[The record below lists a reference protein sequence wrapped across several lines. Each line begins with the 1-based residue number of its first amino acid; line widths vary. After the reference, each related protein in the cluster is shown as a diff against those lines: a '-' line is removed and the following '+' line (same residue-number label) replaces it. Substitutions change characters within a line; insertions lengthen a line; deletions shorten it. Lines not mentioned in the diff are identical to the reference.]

1 MFAQLD
7 TKSVYSFMDS
17 VVDLPSYVKRAK
29 ELGYQA
35 LGLMD
40 RDNLYAVYH
49 FAQLA
54 TKNGLRPLI
63 GMEANLVYEG
73 RMIAFR
79 LLAKNNQGYKNL
91 MKLATELSSGQREF
105 TALSNYLNE
114 IALILPS
121 EEWEPGMAFESDV
134 FIGVR
139 PEDAGKEFDYPVLP
153 LHTVR
158 YFDNADRSTIQM
170 LHAIS
175 QNVSLSEA
183 SICPM
188 SQLLFSPQE
197 MESAFS
203 DIPDALNNLDQLV
216 SDITYQFD
224 TELKLP
230 RFNRDML
237 AVDQLRQL
245 AQDGLETKELTASVY
260 QERLDKE
267 LAVIHKM
274 GFDDYFLIVWDLLRF
289 GRSRGYY
296 MGMGRG
302 SAAGS
307 LVAYALDITGIDPV
321 KNDLLFERFLNEER
335 YTMPDIDID
344 LPDIYRSEFLHYVRD
359 RYGSMHSAQIVT
371 FSTFGAKQAIR
382 DVFKRFGAKEFELS
396 QLSKKVSFRDNLTS
410 VYEKNMS
417 FRQLINQRPEF
428 QRAFEIAKAIEG
440 QPRQT
445 SIHAAGIV
453 MSDDDLTEHIPLKAG
468 EDMMVTQY
476 DASAVEANGLLKMDF
491 LGLRNLTFVQKMKE
505 KLEEEQGVVI
515 DIKSI
520 DLEDLQTLALFASGK
535 TKGIFQFEQAGAI
548 NLLKRI
554 KPSQFE
560 EVVATTSLNRPGASD
575 YIDNFIARKYGK
587 EKVDLIDPV
596 VAPILEPTYGIM
608 LYQEQVMQI
617 AQVFAGF
624 TLGKAD
630 LLRRA
635 MSKKDANEMSKMS
648 EAFMSGSQQLGR
660 NPQIAERLFS
670 MMAKFAGYG
679 FNRSHAYAYS
689 ALAFQL
695 AYFKSHYP
703 QVFYDVMLNYSSS
716 DYIKDAIGNGFSLAR
731 LDINRIPFH
740 DKISDGKIVLGLKTI
755 KGFPRDFALWII
767 EDRKENGKYVSI
779 EDFLTRIPKKY
790 QKVEVLTPLVNIGL
804 FDIFETNRQKII
816 GNLSNLFTFVNELGS
831 LFAESSYSWVD
842 YDHYSQIDR
851 YNMEQELLGVG
862 LSPHPLHL
870 AQKMAT
876 HPYQPISDLTV
887 NSKATVLVQLESIR
901 IIRTKKGDQMAFL
914 SVSDGINKLDVT
926 LFPETYFYHK
936 DKLKE
941 GGLFYLEGRT
951 QERDGRIQL
960 VLANMEEASTER
972 FWILLENHEKDL
984 EISKILAKYPGN
996 IPVIIRYQESKE
1008 TIVSQRFRV
1017 SDEVELQKELAQ
1029 YTLKTVIR

>member
-40 RDNLYAVYH
+40 RDNLYAAYH

-73 RMIAFR
+73 KMIAFR

-91 MKLATELSSGQREF
+91 MKLATELSSGQGEF
-105 TALSNYLNE
+105 RALSNYLNE

-396 QLSKKVSFRDNLTS
+396 QLSKKISFRDNLTS

-515 DIKSI
+515 DIKLI
-520 DLEDLQTLALFASGK
+520 DLEDSQTLALFASGK

-790 QKVEVLTPLVNIGL
+790 QKVEVLTPLVHIGL

-842 YDHYSQIDR
+842 YDDYSQIDR

>member
-40 RDNLYAVYH
+40 RDNLYAAYH

-91 MKLATELSSGQREF
+91 MKLATELSSGQGEF
-105 TALSNYLNE
+105 RALSNYLNE

-396 QLSKKVSFRDNLTS
+396 QLSKKISFRDNLTS

-491 LGLRNLTFVQKMKE
+491 LGLRNLAFVQKMKE

-520 DLEDLQTLALFASGK
+520 DLEDSQTLALFASGK

-779 EDFLTRIPKKY
+779 EEFLTRIPKKY
-790 QKVEVLTPLVNIGL
+790 QKVEVLTPLVHIGL

-842 YDHYSQIDR
+842 YDDYSQIDR

>member
-17 VVDLPSYVKRAK
+17 VVDLPSYVQRAK

-35 LGLMD
+35 IGLMD
-40 RDNLYAVYH
+40 RDNLYAAYH

-54 TKNGLRPLI
+54 TKHGLRPLI

-73 RMIAFR
+73 RTIAFR

-91 MKLATELSSGQREF
+91 MKLATELSSGQGEF

-153 LHTVR
+153 LHTVH

-183 SICPM
+183 AICPIN
-188 SQLLFSPQE
+188 QLLFSPQE

-267 LAVIHKM
+267 LAVIHQM

-396 QLSKKVSFRDNLTS
+396 QLSKKISFRDNLTS

-520 DLEDLQTLALFASGK
+520 DLEDSQTLALFASGK

-755 KGFPRDFALWII
+755 KGFPRDFAFWII

-790 QKVEVLTPLVNIGL
+790 QKVEVLTPLVHIGL

-842 YDHYSQIDR
+842 YDDYSQIDR

-926 LFPETYFYHK
+926 IFPETYFYHK

>member
-40 RDNLYAVYH
+40 RDNLYAAYH

-91 MKLATELSSGQREF
+91 MKLATELSSGQGEF
-105 TALSNYLNE
+105 RALSNYLNE

-396 QLSKKVSFRDNLTS
+396 QLSKKISFRDNLTS

-491 LGLRNLTFVQKMKE
+491 LGLRNLAFVQKMKE
-505 KLEEEQGVVI
+505 KLEEEQAVVI

-520 DLEDLQTLALFASGK
+520 DLEDSQTLALFASGK

-790 QKVEVLTPLVNIGL
+790 QKVEVLTPLVHIGL

-842 YDHYSQIDR
+842 YDDYSQIDR

>member
-40 RDNLYAVYH
+40 RDNLYAAYH

-91 MKLATELSSGQREF
+91 MKLATELSSGQGEF

-183 SICPM
+183 AICPIN
-188 SQLLFSPQE
+188 QLLFSPQE

-267 LAVIHKM
+267 LAVIHQM

-396 QLSKKVSFRDNLTS
+396 QLSKKISFRDNLTS

-520 DLEDLQTLALFASGK
+520 DLEDSQTLALFASGK

-575 YIDNFIARKYGK
+575 YIDNFIARKFGK

-755 KGFPRDFALWII
+755 KGFPRDFAFWII

-790 QKVEVLTPLVNIGL
+790 QKVEVLTPLVHIGL

-842 YDHYSQIDR
+842 YDDYSQIDR

-926 LFPETYFYHK
+926 IFPETYFYHK

>member
-40 RDNLYAVYH
+40 RDNLYAAYH

-73 RMIAFR
+73 KMIAFR

-91 MKLATELSSGQREF
+91 MKLATELSSGQGEF

-396 QLSKKVSFRDNLTS
+396 QLSKKISFRDNLTS

-515 DIKSI
+515 DIKLI
-520 DLEDLQTLALFASGK
+520 DLEDSQTLALFASGK
-535 TKGIFQFEQAGAI
+535 TKGIFQIEQAGAI

-790 QKVEVLTPLVNIGL
+790 QKVEVLTPLVHIGL

-842 YDHYSQIDR
+842 YDDYSQIDR

-972 FWILLENHEKDL
+972 FWILLKNHEKDL

>member
-40 RDNLYAVYH
+40 RDNLYAAYH
-49 FAQLA
+49 FAQMA

-91 MKLATELSSGQREF
+91 MKLATELSSGQGEF

-183 SICPM
+183 AICPIN
-188 SQLLFSPQE
+188 QLLFSPQE

-267 LAVIHKM
+267 LAVIHQM

-321 KNDLLFERFLNEER
+321 KNGLLFERFLNEER

-396 QLSKKVSFRDNLTS
+396 KLSKKISFRDNLTS

-520 DLEDLQTLALFASGK
+520 DLEDSQTLDLFASGK

-790 QKVEVLTPLVNIGL
+790 QKVEVLTPLVHIGL

-842 YDHYSQIDR
+842 YDDYSQIDR

-887 NSKATVLVQLESIR
+887 NSKATVLVQLESVR

-926 LFPETYFYHK
+926 IFPETYFYHK

>member
-40 RDNLYAVYH
+40 RDNLYAAYH

-91 MKLATELSSGQREF
+91 MKLATELSSGQGEF

-183 SICPM
+183 AICPM
-188 SQLLFSPQE
+188 NQLLFSPQE

-267 LAVIHKM
+267 LAVIHQM

-396 QLSKKVSFRDNLTS
+396 QLSKKISFRDNLTS

-428 QRAFEIAKAIEG
+428 QRAFE
-440 QPRQT
+440 
-445 SIHAAGIV
+445 
-453 MSDDDLTEHIPLKAG
+453 
-468 EDMMVTQY
+468 
-476 DASAVEANGLLKMDF
+476 
-491 LGLRNLTFVQKMKE
+491 
-505 KLEEEQGVVI
+505 
-515 DIKSI
+515 
-520 DLEDLQTLALFASGK
+520 
-535 TKGIFQFEQAGAI
+535 
-548 NLLKRI
+548 
-554 KPSQFE
+554 
-560 EVVATTSLNRPGASD
+560 
-575 YIDNFIARKYGK
+575 
-587 EKVDLIDPV
+587 
-596 VAPILEPTYGIM
+596 
-608 LYQEQVMQI
+608 
-617 AQVFAGF
+617 
-624 TLGKAD
+624 
-630 LLRRA
+630 LLRQL
-635 MSKKDANEMSKMS
+635 KDS
-648 EAFMSGSQQLGR
+648 LD
-660 NPQIAERLFS
+660 RLPS
-670 MMAKFAGYG
+670 
-679 FNRSHAYAYS
+679 
-689 ALAFQL
+689 
-695 AYFKSHYP
+695 
-703 QVFYDVMLNYSSS
+703 
-716 DYIKDAIGNGFSLAR
+716 
-731 LDINRIPFH
+731 
-740 DKISDGKIVLGLKTI
+740 
-755 KGFPRDFALWII
+755 
-767 EDRKENGKYVSI
+767 
-779 EDFLTRIPKKY
+779 
-790 QKVEVLTPLVNIGL
+790 
-804 FDIFETNRQKII
+804 
-816 GNLSNLFTFVNELGS
+816 
-831 LFAESSYSWVD
+831 
-842 YDHYSQIDR
+842 
-851 YNMEQELLGVG
+851 
-862 LSPHPLHL
+862 
-870 AQKMAT
+870 
-876 HPYQPISDLTV
+876 
-887 NSKATVLVQLESIR
+887 
-901 IIRTKKGDQMAFL
+901 
-914 SVSDGINKLDVT
+914 T
-926 LFPETYFYHK
+926 L
-936 DKLKE
+936 
-941 GGLFYLEGRT
+941 
-951 QERDGRIQL
+951 L
-960 VLANMEEASTER
+960 VL
-972 FWILLENHEKDL
+972 
-984 EISKILAKYPGN
+984 
-996 IPVIIRYQESKE
+996 
-1008 TIVSQRFRV
+1008 
-1017 SDEVELQKELAQ
+1017 
-1029 YTLKTVIR
+1029 

>member
-40 RDNLYAVYH
+40 RDNLYAAYH
-49 FAQLA
+49 FAQLT

-158 YFDNADRSTIQM
+158 YFDNVDRSTIQM

-183 SICPM
+183 AICPM
-188 SQLLFSPQE
+188 NQLLFSPQE

-396 QLSKKVSFRDNLTS
+396 QLSKKISFRDNLTS

-842 YDHYSQIDR
+842 YDDYSQIDR

-926 LFPETYFYHK
+926 IFPETYFYHK

>member
-40 RDNLYAVYH
+40 RDNLYAAYH
-49 FAQLA
+49 FAQMA

-91 MKLATELSSGQREF
+91 MKLATELSSGQGEF

-183 SICPM
+183 AICPM
-188 SQLLFSPQE
+188 NQLLFSPQE

-203 DIPDALNNLDQLV
+203 DIPEALANLDQLV

-260 QERLDKE
+260 QGRLDRE
-267 LAVIHKM
+267 LAVIHQM

-289 GRSRGYY
+289 GRSRDYY

-396 QLSKKVSFRDNLTS
+396 QLSKKISFRDNLTS

-520 DLEDLQTLALFASGK
+520 DLEDSQTLALFASGK

-575 YIDNFIARKYGK
+575 YIDNFIARKFGK

-790 QKVEVLTPLVNIGL
+790 QKVEVLTPLVHIGL

-842 YDHYSQIDR
+842 YDDYSQIDR

-887 NSKATVLVQLESIR
+887 NSKATVLVQLESVR

-926 LFPETYFYHK
+926 IFPETYFYHK

-941 GGLFYLEGRT
+941 GGLFYLQGRT

>member
-40 RDNLYAVYH
+40 RDNLYAAYH
-49 FAQLA
+49 FAQMA

-91 MKLATELSSGQREF
+91 MKLATELSSGQGEF

-183 SICPM
+183 AICPM
-188 SQLLFSPQE
+188 NQLLFSPQE

-245 AQDGLETKELTASVY
+245 AQDGLETKELAASVY

-267 LAVIHKM
+267 LAVIHQM

-396 QLSKKVSFRDNLTS
+396 QLSKKISFRDNLTS

-520 DLEDLQTLALFASGK
+520 DLEDSQTLALFASGK

-790 QKVEVLTPLVNIGL
+790 QKVEVLTPLVHIGL

-831 LFAESSYSWVD
+831 LFAESFYSWVD
-842 YDHYSQIDR
+842 YDDYSQIDR

-926 LFPETYFYHK
+926 IFPETYFYHK

-960 VLANMEEASTER
+960 VLASMEEASTER

>member
-40 RDNLYAVYH
+40 RDNLYAAYH

-91 MKLATELSSGQREF
+91 MKLATELSSGQGEF

-158 YFDNADRSTIQM
+158 YFDNVDRSTIQM
-170 LHAIS
+170 LHTIL

-183 SICPM
+183 AICPM
-188 SQLLFSPQE
+188 NQLLFSPQE

-230 RFNRDML
+230 RFNRDMM

-396 QLSKKVSFRDNLTS
+396 QLSKKISFRDNLTS

-520 DLEDLQTLALFASGK
+520 DLEDSQTLALFASGK

-790 QKVEVLTPLVNIGL
+790 QKVEVLTPLVHIGL

-842 YDHYSQIDR
+842 YDDYSQIDR

>member
-40 RDNLYAVYH
+40 RDNLYAAYH

-91 MKLATELSSGQREF
+91 MKLATELSSGQGEF

-183 SICPM
+183 AICPM
-188 SQLLFSPQE
+188 NQLLFSPQE

-260 QERLDKE
+260 QGRLDRE
-267 LAVIHKM
+267 LAVIHQM

-396 QLSKKVSFRDNLTS
+396 QLSKKISFRDNLTS

-520 DLEDLQTLALFASGK
+520 DLEDSQTLALFASGK

-575 YIDNFIARKYGK
+575 YIDNFIARKFGK

-790 QKVEVLTPLVNIGL
+790 QKVEVLTPLVHIGL

-842 YDHYSQIDR
+842 YDDYSQIDR

-926 LFPETYFYHK
+926 IFPETYFYHK

>member
-40 RDNLYAVYH
+40 RDNLYAAYH
-49 FAQLA
+49 FAQMA

-91 MKLATELSSGQREF
+91 MKLATELSSGQGEF

-183 SICPM
+183 SICPVN
-188 SQLLFSPQE
+188 QLLFSPQE

-267 LAVIHKM
+267 LAVIHQM

-396 QLSKKVSFRDNLTS
+396 QLSKKISFRDNLTS

-520 DLEDLQTLALFASGK
+520 DLEDSQTLDLFASGK

-790 QKVEVLTPLVNIGL
+790 QKVEVLTPLVHIGL

-842 YDHYSQIDR
+842 YDDYSQIDR

-901 IIRTKKGDQMAFL
+901 IIRTKKGDQMAFM

-926 LFPETYFYHK
+926 IFPETYFYHK

>member
-17 VVDLPSYVKRAK
+17 VVDLSSYVKRAK

-40 RDNLYAVYH
+40 RDNLYAAYH

-91 MKLATELSSGQREF
+91 MKLATELSSGQGEL

-158 YFDNADRSTIQM
+158 YFDNVDRSTIQM
-170 LHAIS
+170 LHAIL

-183 SICPM
+183 AICPM
-188 SQLLFSPQE
+188 NQLLFSPQE
-197 MESAFS
+197 MDSAFS

-230 RFNRDML
+230 RFNRDMM

-396 QLSKKVSFRDNLTS
+396 QLSKKISFRDNLTS

-520 DLEDLQTLALFASGK
+520 DLEDSQTLALFASGK

-790 QKVEVLTPLVNIGL
+790 QKVEVLTPLVHIGL

-842 YDHYSQIDR
+842 YDDYSQIDR

>member
-40 RDNLYAVYH
+40 RDNLYAAYH

-91 MKLATELSSGQREF
+91 MKLATELSSGQGEF
-105 TALSNYLNE
+105 RALSNYLNE

-396 QLSKKVSFRDNLTS
+396 QLSKKISFRDNLTS

-491 LGLRNLTFVQKMKE
+491 LGLRNLAFVQKMKE

-520 DLEDLQTLALFASGK
+520 NLEDSQTLALFASGK

-790 QKVEVLTPLVNIGL
+790 QKVEVLTPLVHIGL

-842 YDHYSQIDR
+842 YDDYSQIDR

>member
-40 RDNLYAVYH
+40 RDNLYAAYH

-91 MKLATELSSGQREF
+91 MKLATELSSGQGEF
-105 TALSNYLNE
+105 RALSNYLNE

-158 YFDNADRSTIQM
+158 YFDNVDRSTIQM

-175 QNVSLSEA
+175 QNVSLSEV

-188 SQLLFSPQE
+188 NQLLFSPQE

-203 DIPDALNNLDQLV
+203 DIPDALSNLDQLV

-267 LAVIHKM
+267 LAVIHQM

-396 QLSKKVSFRDNLTS
+396 QLSKKISFRDNLTS

-520 DLEDLQTLALFASGK
+520 DLEDSQTLALFASGK

-842 YDHYSQIDR
+842 YDDYSQIDR

-887 NSKATVLVQLESIR
+887 NIKATVLVQLESIR

>member
-17 VVDLPSYVKRAK
+17 VVDLPSYVKHAK

-40 RDNLYAVYH
+40 RDNLYAAYH

-91 MKLATELSSGQREF
+91 MKLATELSSGQGEF

-121 EEWEPGMAFESDV
+121 EEWEPEMAFESDV

-183 SICPM
+183 AICPM
-188 SQLLFSPQE
+188 NQLLFSPQE

-267 LAVIHKM
+267 LAVIHQM

-321 KNDLLFERFLNEER
+321 KNDLLFERFLNKER

-396 QLSKKVSFRDNLTS
+396 QLNKKISFRDNLTS

-520 DLEDLQTLALFASGK
+520 DLEDSQTLALFASGK

-767 EDRKENGKYVSI
+767 EDRKENGKYASI

-790 QKVEVLTPLVNIGL
+790 QKVEVLTPLVHIGL

-842 YDHYSQIDR
+842 YDDYSQIDR

-887 NSKATVLVQLESIR
+887 NSKATVLVQLESVR

-926 LFPETYFYHK
+926 IFPETYFYHK

>member
-17 VVDLPSYVKRAK
+17 VVDLPSYVQRAK

-35 LGLMD
+35 IGLMD
-40 RDNLYAVYH
+40 RDNLYAAYH

-91 MKLATELSSGQREF
+91 MKLATELSSGQGEF

-183 SICPM
+183 AICPIN
-188 SQLLFSPQE
+188 QLLFSPQE

-267 LAVIHKM
+267 LAVIHQM

-396 QLSKKVSFRDNLTS
+396 QLSKKISFRDNLTS

-520 DLEDLQTLALFASGK
+520 DLEDSQTLALFASGK

-575 YIDNFIARKYGK
+575 YIDNFIARKFGK

-790 QKVEVLTPLVNIGL
+790 QKVEVLTPLVHIGL

-831 LFAESSYSWVD
+831 LFAESFYSWVD
-842 YDHYSQIDR
+842 YDDYSQIDR

-926 LFPETYFYHK
+926 IFPETYFYHK

-960 VLANMEEASTER
+960 VLASMEEASTER